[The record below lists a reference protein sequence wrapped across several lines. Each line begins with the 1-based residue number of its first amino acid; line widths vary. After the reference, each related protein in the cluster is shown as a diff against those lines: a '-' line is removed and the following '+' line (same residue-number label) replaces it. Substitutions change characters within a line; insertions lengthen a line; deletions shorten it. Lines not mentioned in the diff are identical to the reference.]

1 MQMTHHIEA
10 IRDDLAAS
18 AAIGGQPSIDA
29 AQPLLRSVEPSLRV
43 RLLDVLSDAAA
54 ELSGALPSGH
64 IEVRLEGRDAVLAYV
79 ADVEE
84 PAPRPADDG
93 ATARLTLRMPE
104 SLKERVESA
113 AAREGISTNS
123 WLVRT
128 ISQGLE
134 RRPKFGNRI
143 TGYHES

>member
-1 MQMTHHIEA
+1 M
-10 IRDDLAAS
+10 
-18 AAIGGQPSIDA
+18 
-29 AQPLLRSVEPSLRV
+29 
-43 RLLDVLSDAAA
+43 RLLDVLSEAAA

-79 ADVEE
+79 ADVEQ
-84 PAPRPADDG
+84 PAPPPADDG

>member
-1 MQMTHHIEA
+1 M
-10 IRDDLAAS
+10 
-18 AAIGGQPSIDA
+18 
-29 AQPLLRSVEPSLRV
+29 
-43 RLLDVLSDAAA
+43 
-54 ELSGALPSGH
+54 
-64 IEVRLEGRDAVLAYV
+64 AVLVKRRCSRWCARSYV
-79 ADVEE
+79 WTRY
-84 PAPRPADDG
+84 PN
-93 ATARLTLRMPE
+93 RLTLRMPE

-143 TGYHES
+143 TGYNEI

>member
-1 MQMTHHIEA
+1 M
-10 IRDDLAAS
+10 
-18 AAIGGQPSIDA
+18 
-29 AQPLLRSVEPSLRV
+29 

-128 ISQGLE
+128 IGQGLE

-143 TGYHES
+143 TGYHQS